1 MAYADISPLKDVG
14 LRMVRATA
22 PTWTIKIYKPDG
34 YGEDITNWA
43 LTFQASPS
51 LNDNPVDIEKTIGS
65 GITVVTAVAT
75 DPEDPAVVQV
85 MLDVADTSGY
95 PNVDTVLRFELTAS
109 APGMP
114 NSVISKGTLTIEPS
128 FD

>member
-1 MAYADISPLKDVG
+1 MVYADIAPLKDVG

-22 PTWTIKIYKPDG
+22 PTWYIKIYKPDG

-43 LTFQASPS
+43 LTFEASPS
-51 LNDNPVDIEKTIGS
+51 LDDNPADIVKSIGN

-75 DPEDPAVVQV
+75 DPEDPAVVTV
-85 MLDVADTSGY
+85 SLDVADTSGY
-95 PNVDTVLRFELTAS
+95 PNTDTVLRFELTAS

-128 FD
+128 FT